1 MRTEHTEEL
10 TPDKFV
16 FTSGSQTLTINGL
29 SGSGDAKLIA
39 SLRKTTVK
47 EKKKIKSRAQIV
59 VIDKSKYSASGV
71 GATTLNDG
79 LTYGNYAYGTR
90 VQDEEIALLKP
101 DVTKLNAIFE
111 SSGTDDPETPS
122 IIVSSLDGPT
132 NKTNDLLLGEE
143 FIGSSSDAIG
153 MFASEL
159 MI

>member
-39 SLRKTTVK
+39 SLRKTTLK
-47 EKKKIKSRAQIV
+47 EEKIKSRAQIV

-90 VQDEEIALLKP
+90 VQDEEIALLKL
-101 DVTKLNAIFE
+101 DVTKLNAVFE
-111 SSGTDDPETPS
+111 SSGTDLIEVTPS

-132 NKTNDLLLGEE
+132 NKTNDLLLGKE
-143 FIGSSSDAIG
+143 FYW
-153 MFASEL
+153 F
-159 MI
+159 